1 MKAGQSPCHNT
12 SSVQVVL
19 QHNFEAV
26 HSDVCWPVEVAH
38 QVTEFLH
45 YSATPCALATRPL
58 FDPWPFDQ
66 PAGLQTA
73 TEVLP
78 VGVPQVG
85 GIYIGIVLNSSL
97 DGASPSSPDS
107 K

>member
-1 MKAGQSPCHNT
+1 M
-12 SSVQVVL
+12 QVF
-19 QHNFEAV
+19 QPNFEAV
-26 HSDVCWPVEVAH
+26 HDDVCWPVEMAH

-45 YSATPCALATRPL
+45 YSATPCALATRSL
-58 FDPWPFDQ
+58 CDPWPFDQ

-85 GIYIGIVLNSSL
+85 GICIGIGVNSSF
-97 DGASPSSPDS
+97 G
-107 K
+107 